1 MILRAAPL
9 AERAVTLAARALAL
23 AGLVIG
29 LAACQEKAA
38 PPPPVRPVLSVVVAP
53 QTTRTFGYTGTIEP
67 RVKVGLGF
75 RVLGRIISR
84 DVNVGDRV
92 AQGTQLA
99 SIDPTA
105 LELGVRSA
113 TADVFTA
120 QASLANATGVE
131 TRLRT
136 LLEQNTTT
144 PAQFEAAQQ
153 AQEAASAA
161 LKRANANLA
170 KAREQLGYASMR
182 SDIDG
187 VVTAVDAQVG
197 QVVSA
202 GQSVVTVAR
211 PAIRE
216 AVVDVPDEIGGALK
230 LGAAFDVSLQ
240 LDTAI
245 RLAGRVRDVAPQADQ
260 TTRTRRV
267 WIALDAPPD
276 TFRLGTTVVA
286 VLTTPTAPRI
296 VLTRSA
302 LLERDGRTCVWVV
315 DPAAKTVSIRDVALA
330 PKTDLATTDGVV
342 EIAGGLEPG
351 TRVVTAGVNSLA
363 AGQSVKILDEA
374 R

>member
-1 MILRAAPL
+1 MNRVAMRAACV
-9 AERAVTLAARALAL
+9 AGVAVLVAA
-23 AGLVIG
+23 

-38 PPPPVRPVLSVVVAP
+38 PPAPVRPVLSVVVAP

-67 RVKVGLGF
+67 RVKVSLGF
-75 RVLGRIISR
+75 RVLGRMVSR
-84 DVNVGDRV
+84 DVNVGDLV

-120 QASLANATGVE
+120 QASLTNATGVE

-161 LKRANANLA
+161 LKRANANLV
-170 KAREQLGYASMR
+170 KAREQLGYASMK
-182 SDIDG
+182 SDIEG

-197 QVVSA
+197 QVVSP

-216 AVVDVPDEIGGALK
+216 AVVDVPDEIGRGLK
-230 LGAAFDVSLQ
+230 PGAAFEVSLQ

-245 RLAGRVRDVAPQADQ
+245 RLAGRVRDVAPQADP

-267 WIALDAPPD
+267 WIALDNPPD

-296 VLTRSA
+296 VLPRSA
-302 LLERDGRTCVWVV
+302 LLERDGKTCVWVV
-315 DPAAKTVSIRDVALA
+315 DPTAMIVSTRDVGLA
-330 PKTDLATTDGVV
+330 PGTDLAARTDGVV
-342 EIAGGLEPG
+342 EIANGLEPG

-363 AGQSVKILDEA
+363 AGQSVKILDD
-374 R
+374 RT

>member
-1 MILRAAPL
+1 MTGAKMR
-9 AERAVTLAARALAL
+9 VLAL
-23 AGLVIG
+23 AGLVAG

-75 RVLGRIISR
+75 RVLGRIVSR

-113 TADVFTA
+113 AADVFTA
-120 QASLANATGVE
+120 QAGLANASGVE
-131 TRLRT
+131 TRLKT
-136 LLEQNTTT
+136 LLDQNTTT

-153 AQEAASAA
+153 SQEAASAA
-161 LKRANANLA
+161 LKRANANLV

-197 QVVSA
+197 QVVSP

-211 PAIRE
+211 PSIRE
-216 AVVDVPDEIGGALK
+216 AVVDVPDEIGRSLAP
-230 LGAAFDVSLQ
+230 GAAFDVALQ
-240 LDTAI
+240 IDAAI
-245 RLAGRVRDVAPQADQ
+245 RLAGRVRDVAPQADP

-267 WIALDAPPD
+267 WIALDDPPD

-286 VLTTPTAPRI
+286 ALTTPTAPRI
-296 VLTRSA
+296 VLPRSA
-302 LLERDGRTCVWVV
+302 LLDRDGKTRVWVV
-315 DPAAKTVSIRDVALA
+315 DPAAKTVSIRDVALTA
-330 PKTDLATTDGVV
+330 EPDVASKTDGVV